1 MNFQLTWQKMPVYI
15 TTMHSHLL
23 LLKVCK
29 RNFQLNGNF
38 LFPYLGTILHPHLRL
53 CRRNYRQNTK
63 NRKLE
68 IALNFKLSALD
79 CCQIDLVLKWCVDSE
94 YRTCMLCNI
103 VKLLNSLCK
112 KRINVSLQP
121 ISIVKK
127 PEWFEGFIEPYTNKY
142 L

>member
-1 MNFQLTWQKMPVYI
+1 MIRSQFKWGKIYSCLRKISKKETFCSTFHQSARIDGWLDMNFQLTWQKMPVYI

-68 IALNFKLSALD
+68 IALNFKLSALG
-79 CCQIDLVLKWCVDSE
+79 CCQIDLVLK
-94 YRTCMLCNI
+94 
-103 VKLLNSLCK
+103 
-112 KRINVSLQP
+112 
-121 ISIVKK
+121 
-127 PEWFEGFIEPYTNKY
+127 
-142 L
+142 